1 MDTLKKSRLV
11 RNRLI
16 APLAV
21 LAAPILVIV
30 GLYAS
35 IVYSNAH
42 LPPPPPPQQSLVFR
56 EGEDH
61 PVTSN
66 MVKAARELGG
76 RKAPGFS
83 GQDIHGKPVSLASL
97 SRDKP
102 VVLFFV
108 ELQCPCCKGAKPYID
123 RIKNYYGDV
132 CNVVGIIDAK
142 PDMAKLWSQ
151 TVGPQFDVIP
161 DPTMS
166 IVRSY
171 KADRGTYTTLI
182 APGGR
187 IVKAYPGYCQD
198 MLKDITGKI
207 VRLTGIRPR
216 PMPLEPAP
224 KRMTSGCIFPGTKL
238 PGDEL

>member
-1 MDTLKKSRLV
+1 MAIPK
-11 RNRLI
+11 RLI
-16 APLAV
+16 APLTV
-21 LAAPILVIV
+21 LAAPLLFVAA
-30 GLYAS
+30 LYS
-35 IVYSNAH
+35 YDLYYNAH
-42 LPPPPPPQQSLVFR
+42 LPPLSPAEPSLVFR
-56 EGEDH
+56 DGEDH
-61 PVTSN
+61 PVTPE
-66 MVKAARELGG
+66 MAKAARDLGG
-76 RKAPGFS
+76 IRAPDFS
-83 GQDIHGKPVSLASL
+83 GQDIDGKLVSLASL

-142 PDMAKLWSQ
+142 PDMATLWSQ

-161 DPTMS
+161 DPEMK

-182 APGGR
+182 APGGK

-207 VRLTGIRPR
+207 ARLAGVKIR
-216 PMPLEPAP
+216 PMPLAPAP